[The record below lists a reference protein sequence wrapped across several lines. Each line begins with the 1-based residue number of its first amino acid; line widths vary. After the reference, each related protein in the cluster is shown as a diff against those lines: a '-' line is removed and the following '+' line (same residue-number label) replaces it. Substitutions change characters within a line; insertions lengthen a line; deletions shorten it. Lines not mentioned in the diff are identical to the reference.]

1 MTVGSDEYL
10 RPMAETPRRRAGRR
24 AASRP
29 RGLEV
34 LGPGALTAV
43 VLGAFGAAVRLVWVF
58 SMSRTPLGISDL
70 TVYPAAARGI
80 ANGDG
85 YTSLFGT
92 PTSYYPPGYPLFLGG
107 LQWLLDRVGLD
118 HDLVFTAG
126 VAQAL
131 LGGVTVGAA
140 VLVGTRLGGRRLGPA
155 VGVASGLLVALWPN
169 LVMHSSLMLSESLYL
184 AFAAVLLAAVVH
196 AGAEAGEREHRG
208 ALVVAALAMG
218 LCTFT
223 RPQSALL
230 LLPAFGI
237 AWLVSGAGWRRT
249 LLRVG
254 ALVAG
259 ILVVVGP
266 WTIRNAVVLDGF
278 VPVSSNTGDN
288 LCIGFNPDATGGF
301 MAADFCETGEFYFD
315 GPDAEVRRNSENQSK
330 ALEWALGHLGEL
342 PSLSWDKL
350 RITFEN
356 DRDALAALESFGADD
371 FLGSGARRTFEL
383 TMDSWYVAMV
393 ALGAVG
399 VVLVAVRTWGRR
411 REDPTGMVVL
421 FVALAGVLVPVSA
434 FGDPRFKVPLEPTV
448 ALLAAFTLVQL
459 GSWIRAARTE
469 RNDRTHRTERTEL
482 ADVAA

>member
-1 MTVGSDEYL
+1 MTEGSGEYL
-10 RPMAETPRRRAGRR
+10 PPMADAPRRRTGRR
-24 AASRP
+24 ASSRP

-43 VLGAFGAAVRLVWVF
+43 VLGGFGAAVRLIWVF
-58 SMSRTPLGISDL
+58 AMSRSPQGISDL

-85 YTSLFGT
+85 YLSLLGT

-107 LQWLLDRVGLD
+107 LQWLLDRVGLVG
-118 HDLVFTAG
+118 DLVFAAG

-131 LGGVTVGAA
+131 LGWVTVGAA

-155 VGVASGLLVALWPN
+155 VGVVAGLLVALWPN

-196 AGAEAGEREHRG
+196 AGAEAREREHRG
-208 ALVVAALAMG
+208 ALVVAGLAMG

-230 LLPAFGI
+230 LLPAFAV
-237 AWLVSGAGWRRT
+237 AWLIAGVGWRRT

-259 ILVVVGP
+259 IVVVVGP

-301 MAADFCETGEFYFD
+301 MAAEWCETGEFYFD
-315 GPDAEVRRNSENQSK
+315 GPAAEVRRNSENQEK
-330 ALEWALGHLGEL
+330 AIDWALGHLGEL

-356 DRDALAALESFGADD
+356 DRDALVALESFGADQ
-371 FLGSGARRTFEL
+371 FLSSGARRTFEL
-383 TMDSWYVAMV
+383 TMDTWYVTML

-399 VVLVAVRTWGRR
+399 VVLVGARTWGIR
-411 REDPTGMVVL
+411 REDPTGPVILLVT
-421 FVALAGVLVPVSA
+421 LAGVLVPVSA

-448 ALLAAFTLVQL
+448 ALLAAFALVQIW
-459 GSWIRAARTE
+459 SWIGGARQRRSDPAEATEAATATE
-469 RNDRTHRTERTEL
+469 S
-482 ADVAA
+482 AA